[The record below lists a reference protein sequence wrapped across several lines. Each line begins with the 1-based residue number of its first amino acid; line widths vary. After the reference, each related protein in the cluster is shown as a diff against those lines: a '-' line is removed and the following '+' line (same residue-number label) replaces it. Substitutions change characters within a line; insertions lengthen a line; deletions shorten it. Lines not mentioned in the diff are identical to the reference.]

1 MSFKTINIYVCILA
15 ICLLCSG
22 VSSAAEWKSEPSLFL
37 RGQYN
42 DNVRMRTDEFKE
54 GSTGFTLEPRV
65 KFAGEELQRWDMSI
79 DTRAKITRF
88 QDIEDGDS
96 ENLFFDFDGGRQTEL
111 TDWRLGANY
120 SKNTNF
126 DTDFETSNPDAGIGD
141 RTERT
146 SLSITPSVLWSTS
159 ETSQIRFNLNST
171 QVTYDEVTN
180 RNYTDYDNN
189 SLSFVAYWML
199 AENHQLGFTSSYSE
213 YDSPDANFSYDLAI
227 LQLDYT
233 YNINPTSDL
242 SFSLGGRR
250 LDSLRTG
257 VTVAC
262 DAQGTTFAPTLGQC
276 PDSVL
281 IGPVTVP
288 VTPVIEDI
296 SNQEDGTIVNLSY
309 TSKSETASHRFSGG
323 RTVSPSSFGGAQ
335 EVRSATYQFSIKNT
349 ERFITKL
356 LLDGTE
362 SSTVSGTA
370 SSFLDDRTQYRIEP
384 SLTYRLSKNWN
395 LQFLY
400 RYITRDYTNS
410 IIDRDAT
417 SNAVYINLY
426 LHWPKFVTTY

>member
-1 MSFKTINIYVCILA
+1 MSFKTINILVCILA
-15 ICLLCSG
+15 ICLLSSG

-37 RGQYN
+37 KGQYN
-42 DNVRMRTDEFKE
+42 DNVRMRTDELKE
-54 GSTGFTLEPRV
+54 ASTGFTLEPRL
-65 KFAGEELQRWDMSI
+65 KFAGEELQRWDMAV

-96 ENLFFDFDGGRQTEL
+96 ENLFFDFNGGRQTEL

-126 DTDFETSNPDAGIGD
+126 DTDFDTSNPDAGIGD

-146 SLSITPSVLWSTS
+146 TASISPSVRWNTS

-171 QVTYDEVTN
+171 QVTYGKVTS

-227 LQLDYT
+227 LQFDYT

-242 SFSLGGRR
+242 SLSLGGRR
-250 LDSLRTG
+250 LDSLRT
-257 VTVAC
+257 VV
-262 DAQGTTFAPTLGQC
+262 
-276 PDSVL
+276 
-281 IGPVTVP
+281 I
-288 VTPVIEDI
+288 PVIEDI
-296 SNQEDGTIVNLSY
+296 SNQESGTVVNLSY
-309 TSKSETASHRFSGG
+309 SSQSETASHRFSGG
-323 RTVSPSSFGGAQ
+323 RTISPSSFGGAQ
-335 EVRSATYQFSIKNT
+335 EVRSVTYQFSIKNT

-356 LLDGTE
+356 LLDGSE
-362 SSTVSGTA
+362 ASTVNGTA
-370 SSFLDDRTQYRIEP
+370 SSFLNDRTQYRIEP
-384 SLTYRLSKNWN
+384 SVTYRLSKNWN

-400 RYITRDYTNS
+400 RYIAQDYTNS
-410 IIDRDAT
+410 LVDRDAT